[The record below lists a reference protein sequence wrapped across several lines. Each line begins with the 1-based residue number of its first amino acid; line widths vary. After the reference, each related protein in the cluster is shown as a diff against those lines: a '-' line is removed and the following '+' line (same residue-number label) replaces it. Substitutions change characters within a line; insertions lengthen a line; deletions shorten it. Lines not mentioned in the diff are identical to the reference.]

1 MLVAPIKNR
10 LSGRGREND
19 DIMGLRV
26 DSRGG
31 NVNSTYV
38 ESI

>member
-1 MLVAPIKNR
+1 MLAALIKNR
-10 LSGRGREND
+10 LSGGGEEHD

>member
-1 MLVAPIKNR
+1 MLAVPIENR
-10 LSGRGREND
+10 LSGGRREHD

-31 NVNSTYV
+31 NVNST
-38 ESI
+38 